1 MEVFFANVVKGGFMS
16 NEIKMTSLA
25 TECNEPFWPYDMD
38 DSYLQ
43 LDLGEVE
50 KEPHLVDVRI
60 FKKPWFKQNYRH
72 TSPKNIR
79 YYKRPF
85 FQVETPE

>member
-1 MEVFFANVVKGGFMS
+1 MS
-16 NEIKMTSLA
+16 REIQMTGITTELSVAWA
-25 TECNEPFWPYDMD
+25 TQPLWPYDMD

-43 LDLGEVE
+43 LDLGDSDLE
-50 KEPHLVDVRI
+50 HLTDVRI

-72 TSPKNIR
+72 TSPKNLR
-79 YYKRPF
+79 FYKRPD

>member
-1 MEVFFANVVKGGFMS
+1 MS
-16 NEIKMTSLA
+16 RDFQMTSIT
-25 TECNEPFWPYDMD
+25 TEWSEPFWPYDLD

-43 LDLGEVE
+43 LDLGENAGE
-50 KEPHLVDVRI
+50 LPPDVKV

-72 TSPKNIR
+72 STPKNLR
-79 YYKRPF
+79 FYKRPF

>member
-1 MEVFFANVVKGGFMS
+1 MS
-16 NEIKMTSLA
+16 REIQMTSIA
-25 TECNEPFWPYDMD
+25 TEWSEPLWPYDMD

-43 LDLGEVE
+43 LDLGDSELE
-50 KEPHLVDVRI
+50 HLADVRI

-72 TSPKNIR
+72 TSPKNLR
-79 YYKRPF
+79 FYKRPY

>member
-1 MEVFFANVVKGGFMS
+1 MS
-16 NEIKMTSLA
+16 KELHVSSIT
-25 TECNEPFWPYDMD
+25 TEWNEPLWPYDMD

-43 LDLGEVE
+43 LDLGDSE
-50 KEPHLVDVRI
+50 KELYRDVRV

-72 TSPKNIR
+72 TSPRNLKFYR
-79 YYKRPF
+79 RPF

>member
-1 MEVFFANVVKGGFMS
+1 MS
-16 NEIKMTSLA
+16 REIQMTSIT
-25 TECNEPFWPYDMD
+25 TEWTEPLWPYDMD

-43 LDLGEVE
+43 LDLGETSE
-50 KEPHLVDVRI
+50 LPTDVRV

-72 TSPKNIR
+72 TSPKNLKFYR
-79 YYKRPF
+79 RPF

>member
-1 MEVFFANVVKGGFMS
+1 MS
-16 NEIKMTSLA
+16 REFQMTSIA
-25 TECNEPFWPYDMD
+25 TEWNEPFWPYDMD

-43 LDLGEVE
+43 LDLGEGE
-50 KEPHLVDVRI
+50 ESLPKDVRV

-72 TSPKNIR
+72 TSPKNLKF
-79 YYKRPF
+79 YKRPF

>member
-1 MEVFFANVVKGGFMS
+1 MS
-16 NEIKMTSLA
+16 REFQLTSMA
-25 TECNEPFWPYDMD
+25 TDCNEPFWPYDMD

-43 LDLGEVE
+43 LDLGESFGE
-50 KEPHLVDVRI
+50 LPEDVRI

-72 TSPKNIR
+72 TSPKNLR
-79 YYKRPF
+79 FYRRPF

>member
-1 MEVFFANVVKGGFMS
+1 MSRVFQ
-16 NEIKMTSLA
+16 MTSIS
-25 TECNEPFWPYDMD
+25 TEWSEPLWPYDLD

-43 LDLGEVE
+43 LDLGESE
-50 KEPHLVDVRI
+50 EGLHADVKA

-72 TSPKNIR
+72 TTPKNLR
-79 YYKRPF
+79 FYKRPF

>member
-1 MEVFFANVVKGGFMS
+1 MS
-16 NEIKMTSLA
+16 REIQMTSIT
-25 TECNEPFWPYDMD
+25 TEWSEPLWPYDMD

-43 LDLGEVE
+43 LDLGDSELE
-50 KEPHLVDVRI
+50 HLADVRI

-72 TSPKNIR
+72 TSPKNLR
-79 YYKRPF
+79 FYKRPY

>member
-1 MEVFFANVVKGGFMS
+1 MS
-16 NEIKMTSLA
+16 REIQMTSIT
-25 TECNEPFWPYDMD
+25 TEFSEPFWPYDMD

-43 LDLGEVE
+43 LDLGDSELE
-50 KEPHLVDVRI
+50 HLADVRI

-72 TSPKNIR
+72 TSPKNLR
-79 YYKRPF
+79 FYKRPY

>member
-1 MEVFFANVVKGGFMS
+1 MSRVFQMHCIS
-16 NEIKMTSLA
+16 
-25 TECNEPFWPYDMD
+25 TEWSEPLWPYDLD

-43 LDLGEVE
+43 LDLGETE
-50 KEPHLVDVRI
+50 EGLHPDVKV

-72 TSPKNIR
+72 TTPKNLR
-79 YYKRPF
+79 FYKRPF